1 MKPKSDRKPGES
13 PDKVQGEGNY
23 EAARRYNDAARE
35 HAKSADVEE
44 EARDAQPTDERE
56 ERELQDAE
64 DAGRARALEEDPLL
78 DDPERIEHDPGKG
91 R

>member
-1 MKPKSDRKPGES
+1 MKRKSDRKPGET

-23 EAARRYNDAARE
+23 EAARRYNEAARD
-35 HAKSADVEE
+35 HATSADVEG
-44 EARDAQPTDERE
+44 EARDAQPTDQRE
-56 ERELQDAE
+56 ERELREAE

-78 DDPERIEHDPGKG
+78 DDPECIEHDPAKE

>member
-35 HAKSADVEE
+35 HAKSADVAE